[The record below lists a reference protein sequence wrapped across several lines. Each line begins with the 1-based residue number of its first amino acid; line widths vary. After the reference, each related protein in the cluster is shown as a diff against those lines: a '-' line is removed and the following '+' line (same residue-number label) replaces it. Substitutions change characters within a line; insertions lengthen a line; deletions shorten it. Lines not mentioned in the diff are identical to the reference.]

1 MKPASLESLRER
13 VREKD
18 RELVQ
23 LLNERAAL
31 ALDIGRIKHSEGID
45 IYDPAQER
53 KVRDCILRFNQGPL
67 PDDALQAIFREVI
80 AVSRRLQAPLS
91 AAYFGPEASFTHLA
105 ALSHFGE
112 GSRLSPQPGIS
123 EVFDEVERQK
133 VLCGVVPIENSLEG
147 SVKQTLD
154 RLVVTPLTI
163 RAEIFLRIAHHLLSV
178 GGALAG
184 IRRIYSHPQ
193 ALAQC
198 RVWVRTNLPGA
209 ELIESGSTAKAAQ
222 QALTD
227 PEGAAIGSAQAGRV
241 YGLKTAAEGIED
253 NPSNTTRFI
262 VIGKGKAGETTG
274 RDKTSI
280 LFGATHTPGALY
292 RALGMLAVEG
302 INMSRIESHPAKTGP
317 WQYLFFVDL
326 EGHAADERTAR
337 CLEALKAHTTFT
349 KVLGS
354 YPRGDAP

>member
-1 MKPASLESLRER
+1 MSSLESLRDQ

-18 RELVQ
+18 RELVR

-31 ALDIGRIKHSEGID
+31 ALDIGRIKNSNGID

-53 KVRDCILRFNQGPL
+53 KVRDCILDFNEGPL
-67 PDDALQAIFREVI
+67 PDDALKAVFREI
-80 AVSRRLQAPLS
+80 VSFSRALQAPLS
-91 AAYFGPEASFTHLA
+91 VAYFGPEASFTHLA

-112 GSRLSPQPGIS
+112 GSRFLPQPGIAD
-123 EVFDEVERQK
+123 VFDEVERGK
-133 VLCGVVPIENSLEG
+133 VSCGIVPLENSLEG

-154 RLVVTPLTI
+154 RLVTTALQI
-163 RAEIFLRIAHHLLSV
+163 RAEIFLRIVHNLLSV
-178 GGALAG
+178 TGDLPG

-198 RVWVRTNLPGA
+198 RVWLRTNLPGA
-209 ELIESGSTAKAAQ
+209 ELVETGSTARAAQ
-222 QALTD
+222 KALED
-227 PEGAAIGSAQAGRV
+227 KEGAAIGSSQAGV
-241 YGLKTAAEGIED
+241 LYGLKAAARGIED

-262 VIGKGKAGETTG
+262 AIGKGRGGATG
-274 RDKTSI
+274 NDKTSI
-280 LFGATHTPGALY
+280 LFSVPHVPGALH
-292 RALGMLAVEG
+292 RALGMLAIER
-302 INMSRIESHPAKTGP
+302 INMTRIESYPAKTGP
-317 WQYLFFVDL
+317 WDYLFFVDL
-326 EGHAADERTAR
+326 EGHLADERTAR